1 MHVQQV
7 ERSRLYAKE
16 ERSFSGI
23 YIYAVKFLKVLES
36 VSNSIFYI
44 VVLSNIIVTSV
55 RHWPIMPVDSEKLQ
69 KFYDEFVAQS

>member
-1 MHVQQV
+1 MSNRWRGRDYTLKKKGASQV
-7 ERSRLYAKE
+7 Y
-16 ERSFSGI
+16 I

-69 KFYDEFVAQS
+69 KFYDEFVAQG